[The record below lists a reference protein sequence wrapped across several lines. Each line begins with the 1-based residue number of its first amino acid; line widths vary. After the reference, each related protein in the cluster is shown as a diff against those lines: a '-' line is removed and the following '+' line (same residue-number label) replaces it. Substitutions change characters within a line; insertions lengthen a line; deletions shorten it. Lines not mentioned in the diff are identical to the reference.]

1 MLVLRDRRV
10 YSARRRGGEN
20 DGDGYQIETSGVVK
34 EAYTILRRHGSC
46 LRQCRRIRFQRH
58 NIVGTAPAR
67 AHLFGRQVKA
77 EWRTR
82 PNGPLERTSG
92 RLGASCRRNRS
103 AVVCARRAGHG
114 TGVHGGAAR
123 PGATG
128 VRARRA
134 EPGAGRGAVRGRGEH
149 PLPVAA
155 DLADRGPTGGEAAR
169 RRARA
174 TPGRGSARPAEGAGG
189 RGQRPHPGRVRGLAP
204 RARRGGGERPDRVPG
219 AREAR
224 PHAQKRRCGPRSRT
238 GPSWP
243 RPAPR
248 GGPSWPGS
256 SRGAWCS
263 STSAASTPG

>member
-1 MLVLRDRRV
+1 MSRIMASSTMVP
-10 YSARRRGGEN
+10 
-20 DGDGYQIETSGVVK
+20 ETSGSSSYSL
-34 EAYTILRRHGSC
+34 ASRR
-46 LRQCRRIRFQRH
+46 RRPY
-58 NIVGTAPAR
+58 NGAVAAVANKPAR
-67 AHLFGRQVKA
+67 IAWALL
-77 EWRTR
+77 
-82 PNGPLERTSG
+82 LERTSG

-103 AVVCARRAGHG
+103 VVVCARRTGHG

-219 AREAR
+219 AQEAR
-224 PHAQKRRCGPRSRT
+224 PHAQKSQNGK
-238 GPSWP
+238 
-243 RPAPR
+243 
-248 GGPSWPGS
+248 
-256 SRGAWCS
+256 
-263 STSAASTPG
+263 